1 MSESANEIGK
11 LTIVGSVIGGCLT
24 FDVGTLLQINHAA
37 GMSNMVVFYVA
48 VLLSIVACGYGIH
61 ALLRYFIVFEVDR
74 DESFYHA
81 LIATYIGFN
90 IMVMALCYWRLPPG
104 LAYFVSMLYMFIVIL
119 TGRRLIHRNSK
130 RLEISKE
137 RQYDASMQM
146 ISILIKWAQ
155 FIRSVE
161 SPSLSVMHSIVC
173 GIDQVF
179 ASGKNNAPNA
189 AYRNLFE
196 ECQNLMLDVYDKLG
210 GDSLNNANSLE
221 TAKTAQIIVV
231 EVLENLSRQLSG
243 EIIKQYPSLHPGPD

>member
-24 FDVGTLLQINHAA
+24 FDIGTLLQINHAA
-37 GMSNMVVFYVA
+37 GIQNMVVFYVA

-90 IMVMALCYWRLPPG
+90 IMVMALCYWHLPPG

-119 TGRRLIHRNSK
+119 TGNRLIHRNSK

-137 RQYDASMQM
+137 RQYDTSMQI
-146 ISILIKWAQ
+146 ISILKKLAQ
-155 FIRSVE
+155 FIRIME
-161 SPSLSVMHSIVC
+161 SPSLSIMRSIAC
-173 GIDQVF
+173 GVDKVF
-179 ASGKNNAPNA
+179 AIGKNNA
-189 AYRNLFE
+189 AYRSLYE
-196 ECQNLMLDVYDKLG
+196 ECQNLMLDVHDKLEDG
-210 GDSLNNANSLE
+210 TLNNANSLE
-221 TAKTAQIIVV
+221 TAKTAQIIVA